1 MFGFDQMNVQAEVA
15 YRTERL
21 RRGKPIRRRG
31 KTRYA
36 INEQEIIKRVR

>member
-21 RRGKPIRRRG
+21 RRGTPVRRRG

-36 INEQEIIKRVR
+36 TNEREIDKRVR